1 MNLLL
6 TGIAGFIGFHVA
18 RRLLDY
24 GHSVYGIDNL
34 SDQGDLVMKMNRLA
48 QLGIGE
54 EAFSATETP
63 LENGNLRFR
72 CLDLRHRDALTEL
85 CRQEGFDLI
94 IHLAALAGVV
104 HSQIEPA
111 SFFDNNVYATEN
123 VLEAARLSKV
133 QHVFYSS
140 SAAVHGINA
149 HAPVSE
155 DDDVDTPLNM
165 YAGSK
170 RASEIICYAYAKTY
184 KLPITIF
191 RFFTAYGP
199 WGRPDS
205 IPMKIARDIVE
216 GTPVPVLNNG
226 YLVRDFTYVDDIV
239 DGITTAIANPPFSH
253 FGVPY
258 SLYNIGR
265 GEPVPMLSFIQA
277 IETAFGRTAHVQL
290 VPDSPYEHGVAT
302 EVYADTAKLKQE
314 LAYSPVWDYEEAMPT
329 FVDWFREHYGTSFT
343 M

>member
-1 MNLLL
+1 MNILI
-6 TGIAGFIGFHVA
+6 TGIAGFIGCHVA
-18 RRLLDY
+18 RRLLEY
-24 GHSVYGIDNL
+24 GHEVYGIDNL
-34 SDQGDLVMKMNRLA
+34 SDRGDLGLKLQRLA
-48 QLGIGE
+48 LLGFGE
-54 EAFSATETP
+54 EALQATQQP
-63 LENGNLRFR
+63 LAAGSLRFLR
-72 CLDLRHRDALTEL
+72 LDIRDRAALTAV
-85 CRQEGFDLI
+85 CKQEGFELI
-94 IHLAALAGVV
+94 IHLAAEAGVGR
-104 HSQIEPA
+104 SKLEPA

-123 VLEAARLSKV
+123 VLEAARLCQV
-133 QHVFYSS
+133 RHVFFSS
-140 SAAVHGINA
+140 SAVVHGINA
-149 HAPVSE
+149 HAPMTE
-155 DDDVDTPLNM
+155 EDDVDTPLNM

-170 RASEIICYAYAKTY
+170 RAAEIICYAYAKTF

-216 GTPVPVLNNG
+216 GNPVSVINEG

-277 IETAFGRTAHVQL
+277 LETAFGRTAHMEL
-290 VPDSPYEHGVAT
+290 LPDSPYEHGVAA
-302 EVYADTAKLKQE
+302 EVYADTSKLEQE
-314 LAYSPVWDYEEAMPT
+314 LAYSPVWDYEEAMPY
-329 FVDWFREHYGTSFT
+329 FAEWFREHYGVSFT

>member
-1 MNLLL
+1 MNILL
-6 TGIAGFIGFHVA
+6 TGIAGFIGFHVTQ
-18 RRLLDY
+18 RLLNE

-34 SDQGDLVMKMNRLA
+34 CDNGDLGMKLRRLE

-54 EAFSATETP
+54 GAFSAVEQP
-63 LENGNLRFR
+63 MEIGNLRFR
-72 CLDLRHRDALTEL
+72 CLDLRDRVGLAQL
-85 CRQEGFDLI
+85 CKQEKFELI
-94 IHLAALAGVV
+94 IHLAAVAGVARATK
-104 HSQIEPA
+104 EPA
-111 SFFDNNVYATEN
+111 AFFDNNVYGTEN
-123 VLEAARLSKV
+123 VLEAARRSGV
-133 QHVFYSS
+133 QHLFFSS
-140 SAAVHGINA
+140 SAVVHGMNA
-149 HAPVSE
+149 HAPQTE
-155 DDDVDTPLNM
+155 ENDVNSPLNM

-170 RASEIICYAYAKTY
+170 RAAEILCYAYAKSF

-205 IPMKIARDIVE
+205 IPMKIAQDIME
-216 GTPVPVLNNG
+216 GNPVSVINDG

-239 DGITTAIANPPFSH
+239 DGIMTAIASPPFSH

-265 GEPVPMLSFIQA
+265 GEPVPMLSFIQSL
-277 IETAFGRTAHVQL
+277 ESAFGRTAHVQL
-290 VPDSPYEHGVAT
+290 LPDSPYEHGVAT
-302 EVYADTAKLKQE
+302 EVYANTSKLEQE
-314 LAYSPVWDYEEAMPT
+314 LAYSPTWDYEEAMPY